1 MKVPTWIRLVSISFQ
16 NGAPVLEEPAR
27 VSFDNSPDYL
37 VLNNQSAEKTDAGKY
52 SLVMRND
59 LGFDTVQL
67 NVQVVGR

>member
-1 MKVPTWIRLVSISFQ
+1 M
-16 NGAPVLEEPAR
+16 LEEPAR